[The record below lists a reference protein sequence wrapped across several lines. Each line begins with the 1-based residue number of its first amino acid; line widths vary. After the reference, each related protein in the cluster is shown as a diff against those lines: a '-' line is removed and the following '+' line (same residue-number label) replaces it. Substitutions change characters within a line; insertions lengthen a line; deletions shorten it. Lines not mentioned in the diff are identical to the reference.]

1 MKGAPMNL
9 ASRIRHAR
17 KRRDLSQAMLAHYV
31 GVSRGAVANWES
43 VDGSAPSAARLASIA
58 EVSQVRFE
66 WLATGRGEIA
76 FGLGDGDV
84 PALDAELV
92 TDEYERKLLRC
103 FRFGSKAIRNQL
115 LSIINASR

>member
-1 MKGAPMNL
+1 MNL

-17 KRRDLSQAMLAHYV
+17 KRRGLSQAMLAHCV

-43 VDGSAPSAARLASIA
+43 VEGNAPSAAKLASIA
-58 EVSQVRFE
+58 EIAQVRFE

-84 PALDAELV
+84 PAVDAELV

-103 FRFGSKAIRNQL
+103 FRFGSKAVRKQL
-115 LSIINASR
+115 LCIIDASR